1 MSYQERVAGDWDLP
15 TLPPVSDDELPLCG
29 VQGYCPR
36 VYRAEQ
42 GQDRFRRPY
51 DCDGPALPVAPVV
64 ALIGTWWDAV
74 TVILLSMDGVP
85 LRVIGPSVRI
95 SAVALSSLVSNAQ
108 HVNVMG
114 TRLLVVTCW
123 P

>member
-1 MSYQERVAGDWDLP
+1 MSYQQRVAGDWDLP

-51 DCDGPALPVAPVV
+51 DCDGPALPVAPVL

-85 LRVIGPSVRI
+85 LRVIGHPSGSPPSHFPPWCPMR
-95 SAVALSSLVSNAQ
+95 S
-108 HVNVMG
+108 M
-114 TRLLVVTCW
+114 
-123 P
+123 